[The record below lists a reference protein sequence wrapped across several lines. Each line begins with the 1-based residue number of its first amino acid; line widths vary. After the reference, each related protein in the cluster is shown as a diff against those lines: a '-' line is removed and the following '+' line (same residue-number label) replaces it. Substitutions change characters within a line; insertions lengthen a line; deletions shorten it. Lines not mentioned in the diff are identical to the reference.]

1 MANGTAD
8 LGERHFAAA
17 QSESER
23 RYLAPLSSARRV
35 AYLLG
40 MLVLAAGL
48 SIGGIHLMSLAI
60 TWQ

>member
-1 MANGTAD
+1 MVDSTAE
-8 LGERHFAAA
+8 LGERSLASV

-23 RYLAPLSSARRV
+23 RYLAPLTPFQRV

-40 MLVLAAGL
+40 MLVLAVGL
-48 SIGGIHLMSLAI
+48 TIGGIHLMSLAI